1 MICPRCKHS
10 GELSDRYDAVYCR
23 SCDLWLES
31 PCEDGTCWASCAER
45 PKKPSLAVL
54 GLRPGERSPAGTD
67 DPRHFLSRLLSRLEG
82 TETQRVWIREEIKRK
97 GQPTAMVTTIV
108 PAQQPAAIR
117 PRGRS
122 T

>member
-1 MICPRCKHS
+1 MICPRCKRS

-23 SCDLWLES
+23 SCDQWLES

-82 TETQRVWIREEIKRK
+82 TEAQRHWIREEIKRK
-97 GQPTAMVTTIV
+97 GQPKATGTTS
-108 PAQQPAAIR
+108 AQQSAPLC
-117 PRGRS
+117 PRSRS

>member
-31 PCEDGTCWASCAER
+31 PCEDGASCAER

-54 GLRPGERSPAGTD
+54 GLRPGERSPSGTD
-67 DPRHFLSRLLSRLEG
+67 DPRQFLSRLLSRLEG
-82 TETQRVWIREEIKRK
+82 TEAQRVWIREEIKRK
-97 GQPTAMVTTIV
+97 GQPTAVVTTS
-108 PAQQPAAIR
+108 AQQPVPIH
-117 PRGRS
+117 PRSRS